1 MYKELIILLLLTCGD
16 VKECCAGMRFD
27 PKVSLSLSLEAN
39 GLYLLSSFCN
49 NRSSHDFTLETED
62 LLDNALFLFLYYC

>member
-27 PKVSLSLSLEAN
+27 PKISLSPFKQT
-39 GLYLLSSFCN
+39 GCIY
-49 NRSSHDFTLETED
+49 
-62 LLDNALFLFLYYC
+62 